1 MSTSEAI
8 TDPYVLAERAL
19 AAYVAEDKVALRG
32 LMWPDATDPA
42 PTFERVSALKDA
54 RIAGLYWLEDE
65 PGHIAAVVAEL
76 RSDAGPETTFFKLVQ
91 RRRAFYLRGLE
102 RDIVELYEEVS
113 G

>member
-19 AAYVAEDKVALRG
+19 AAYVAEDKAALRA
-32 LMWPDATDPA
+32 LMWPDGAHPA
-42 PTFERVSALKDA
+42 LTFDRVASLKGA
-54 RIAGLYWLEDE
+54 HISGLYWLEDE

-76 RSDAGPETTFFKLVQ
+76 RSDAGPETTFFKLIQ
-91 RRRAFYLRGLE
+91 RRRAFYLKGLE
-102 RDIVELYEEVS
+102 RRAVEHYEEVC